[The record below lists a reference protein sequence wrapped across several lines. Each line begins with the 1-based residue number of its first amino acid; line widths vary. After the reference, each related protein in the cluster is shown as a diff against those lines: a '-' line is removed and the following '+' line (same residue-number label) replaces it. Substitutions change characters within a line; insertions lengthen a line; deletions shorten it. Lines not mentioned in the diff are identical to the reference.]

1 VALVA
6 ALATTAQ
13 ADRHLKQRQFHR
25 HGGPGGGPNS
35 GLPTVY
41 STVVPTPSAAPVPGS
56 SSVAPVV
63 SSSSAVPV
71 PLGTA
76 ASSGYAGSA
85 TTDVTVT
92 YTLGTGT
99 STSVVTTTIH
109 HTATNEHTVWAVC
122 IHPPAA

>member
-1 VALVA
+1 MHFINNFSVALVA

-13 ADRHLKQRQFHR
+13 AERHLKQRQFHR
-25 HGGPGGGPNS
+25 HDGRGN

-41 STVVPTPSAAPVPGS
+41 STVAPAAS
-56 SSVAPVV
+56 SSP
-63 SSSSAVPV
+63 SVPI

-76 ASSGYAGSA
+76 TSSGYAGSA

-109 HTATNEHTVWAVC
+109 HTATNEHTVWAVR
-122 IHPPAA
+122 IHSPAASTPLTF